1 MSKTTHIFAIG
12 DVAVNRPEPDSI
24 FELVK
29 DQIQQADLAFAQ
41 IEAIYSKLG
50 EVNVS
55 GTSSPLR
62 GDPENVAAI
71 GRAGFNLASFA
82 SNHCMDYGISAF
94 RDTIAHFKAVP
105 GMHVFGAGENLAEAR
120 KPVIIEHNGNR
131 IGWLAYCSILPI
143 RYWADVDRPGCAPA
157 RARTIYE
164 TLEPDQPGT
173 PPRIITY
180 PHDEDLA
187 GMLSDIRA
195 LRAQVDVVI
204 VSMHWGLHFREGEL
218 ATYERKYAHQAIEA
232 GADVILGHH
241 QHILKPVE
249 IYQGK
254 PIFYGM
260 ANFAFDMYY
269 QPGEL
274 DKPERIERR
283 QRLHPGWTHDPEY
296 PTFPFPVDSRK
307 GMAVLLDVEAGKI
320 GKVRWCPTMINKR
333 SQPRLLRASEP
344 EFAEVL
350 AYMRKITEAQ
360 KIPTEY
366 QVDGDTIISAPARGV
381 NASAAQG
388 DAAPASI
395 GAGAGAARSPVAA

>member
-1 MSKTTHIFAIG
+1 MNQKTSIFAIG
-12 DVAVNRPEPDSI
+12 DVAVNRDQPDSI
-24 FELVK
+24 FELVNA
-29 DQIQQADLAFAQ
+29 DIQKADFAFAQ
-41 IEAIYSKLG
+41 IEAIYAKSG

-94 RDTIAHFKAVP
+94 RETIQHFKNVP
-105 GMHVFGAGENLAEAR
+105 GMHIFGAGENLAEAR
-120 KPVIIEHNGNR
+120 KPVIVEHNGNK

-143 RYWADVDRPGCAPA
+143 RYWADIDRPGCAPA

-173 PPRIITY
+173 PPRILTY

-187 GMLSDIRA
+187 NMLSDIKSVKEK
-195 LRAQVDVVI
+195 VDVVI
-204 VSMHWGLHFREGEL
+204 VSMHWGLHFKEGEL
-218 ATYERKYAHQAIEA
+218 ATYETKYAKLAIDA

-249 IYQGK
+249 IYKGK
-254 PIFYGM
+254 PIFYGL

-274 DKPERIERR
+274 EKPERIERR
-283 QRLHPGWTHDPEY
+283 QRLHPGWTHDPSY

-307 GMAVLLDVEAGKI
+307 GMAVFVDIEDRKVSR
-320 GKVRWCPTMINKR
+320 VRWQPTMINQK
-333 SQPRLLRASEP
+333 SQPRLLKAIEP
-344 EFAEVL
+344 EFNEVV
-350 AYMRKITEAQ
+350 AYMKKITAAQ
-360 KIPTEY
+360 KIPTQFE
-366 QVDGDTIISAPARGV
+366 VDGDFIISE
-381 NASAAQG
+381 SL
-388 DAAPASI
+388 
-395 GAGAGAARSPVAA
+395 

>member
-1 MSKTTHIFAIG
+1 MSSKTRIFAIG
-12 DVAVNRPEPDSI
+12 DVAVNRDQPDTI
-24 FELVK
+24 FELVHE
-29 DQIQQADLAFAQ
+29 QIRQSDYAFAQ

-94 RDTIAHFKAVP
+94 QDTIQHFRAIP
-105 GMHVFGAGENLAEAR
+105 GMHIFGAGNNLAEAR
-120 KPVIIEHNGNR
+120 KPVIVEHLGNR

-157 RARTIYE
+157 RARTVYE

-173 PPRIITY
+173 PPRILTY

-187 GMLSDIRA
+187 HIVADIKA
-195 LRAQVDVVI
+195 LKAQVDVVV
-204 VSMHWGLHFREGEL
+204 VSMHWGLHFKEGEL
-218 ATYERKYAHQAIEA
+218 ATYETKYAKLAIDA

-249 IYQGK
+249 IYKGK
-254 PIFYGM
+254 PIFYGL

-283 QRLHPGWTHDPEY
+283 QRLHPGWTHDPSF

-307 GMAVLLDVEAGKI
+307 GMAVFIEVDNHRVSR
-320 GKVRWCPTMINKR
+320 VRWQPTMINQK
-333 SQPRLLRASEP
+333 SQPRLLKASEP
-344 EFAEVL
+344 EFGEVL
-350 AYMRKITEAQ
+350 AYMRKITAAQ
-360 KIPTEY
+360 KIDTQFE
-366 QVDGDTIISAPARGV
+366 VDGDTVVSTTPG
-381 NASAAQG
+381 AAQ
-388 DAAPASI
+388 DANATMTR
-395 GAGAGAARSPVAA
+395 AAVSA

>member
-1 MSKTTHIFAIG
+1 MSSKTTRIFAIG
-12 DVAVNRPEPDSI
+12 DVAVNRDQPDTI
-24 FELVK
+24 FELVHE
-29 DQIQQADLAFAQ
+29 QIRQSDYAFAQ

-94 RDTIAHFKAVP
+94 QDTIQHFRAIP
-105 GMHVFGAGENLAEAR
+105 GMHIFGAGNNLAEAR
-120 KPVIIEHNGNR
+120 KPVIVEHLGNR

-157 RARTIYE
+157 RARTVYE

-173 PPRIITY
+173 PPRILTY

-187 GMLSDIRA
+187 HIVADIKA
-195 LRAQVDVVI
+195 LKAQVDVVV
-204 VSMHWGLHFREGEL
+204 VSMHWGLHFKEGEL
-218 ATYERKYAHQAIEA
+218 ATYETKYAKLAIDA

-249 IYQGK
+249 IYRGK
-254 PIFYGM
+254 PIFYGI

-269 QPGEL
+269 QPGEM

-283 QRLHPGWTHDPEY
+283 QRLHPGWTHDPAY

-307 GMAVLLDVEAGKI
+307 GMAVFMEVEGGQISKL
-320 GKVRWCPTMINKR
+320 RWQPTMINQK
-333 SQPRLLRASEP
+333 SQPRLLKASEP
-344 EFAEVL
+344 EFGEVL
-350 AYMRKITEAQ
+350 AYMRKINQAQ
-360 KIPTEY
+360 KIATQFE
-366 QVDGDTIISAPARGV
+366 VEGDTVVSWDP
-381 NASAAQG
+381 
-388 DAAPASI
+388 AAPRATQP
-395 GAGAGAARSPVAA
+395 AATPVQTAVSA

>member
-1 MSKTTHIFAIG
+1 MKQKTSIFAIG
-12 DVAVNRPEPDSI
+12 DVAVNRDQPDSI
-24 FELVK
+24 FELVNAE
-29 DQIQQADLAFAQ
+29 IQKADFAFAQ
-41 IEAIYSKLG
+41 IEAIYAKSG

-94 RDTIAHFKAVP
+94 RETIQHFKNVP
-105 GMHVFGAGENLAEAR
+105 GMNVFGAGENLAEAR
-120 KPVIIEHNGNR
+120 KPVIVEHNGNK

-143 RYWADVDRPGCAPA
+143 RYWADIDRPGCAPA

-173 PPRIITY
+173 PPRILTY

-187 GMLSDIRA
+187 NMMSDIKS
-195 LRAQVDVVI
+195 LKEKVDVVI
-204 VSMHWGLHFREGEL
+204 VSMHWGLHFKEGEL
-218 ATYERKYAHQAIEA
+218 ATYETKYAKLAIDA

-241 QHILKPVE
+241 QHILKPIE
-249 IYQGK
+249 IYKGK
-254 PIFYGM
+254 PIFYGL

-274 DKPERIERR
+274 EKPERIERR
-283 QRLHPGWTHDPEY
+283 QRLHPGWTHDPSY

-307 GMAVLLDVEAGKI
+307 GMAVFLDIEDHKVSR
-320 GKVRWCPTMINKR
+320 VRWQPTMINQK
-333 SQPRLLRASEP
+333 SQPRLLKATEP
-344 EFAEVL
+344 EFNEVL
-350 AYMRKITEAQ
+350 AYMKKITIAQ
-360 KIPTEY
+360 KIPTQFE
-366 QVDGDTIISAPARGV
+366 VDGDFIISE
-381 NASAAQG
+381 
-388 DAAPASI
+388 SI
-395 GAGAGAARSPVAA
+395 

>member
-1 MSKTTHIFAIG
+1 MNQKTSIFAIG
-12 DVAVNRPEPDSI
+12 DVAVNREQPDSI
-24 FELVK
+24 FELVNA
-29 DQIQQADLAFAQ
+29 DIQKADFAFAQ
-41 IEAIYSKLG
+41 IEAIYAKSG

-94 RDTIAHFKAVP
+94 RETIQHFKNVP
-105 GMHVFGAGENLAEAR
+105 GMNVFGAGENLAEAR
-120 KPVIIEHNGNR
+120 KPVIVEHNGNK

-143 RYWADVDRPGCAPA
+143 RYWADIDRPGCAPA

-173 PPRIITY
+173 PPRILTY

-187 GMLSDIRA
+187 NMMSDIKS
-195 LRAQVDVVI
+195 LKEKVDVVI
-204 VSMHWGLHFREGEL
+204 VSMHWGLHFKEGEL
-218 ATYERKYAHQAIEA
+218 ATYETKYAKLAIDA

-241 QHILKPVE
+241 QHILKPIE
-249 IYQGK
+249 IYKGK
-254 PIFYGM
+254 PIFYGL

-274 DKPERIERR
+274 EKPERIERR
-283 QRLHPGWTHDPEY
+283 QRLHPGWTHDPSY

-307 GMAVLLDVEAGKI
+307 GMAVFLDIEDHKVSR
-320 GKVRWCPTMINKR
+320 VRWQPTMINQK
-333 SQPRLLRASEP
+333 SQPRLLKATEP
-344 EFAEVL
+344 EFNEVL
-350 AYMRKITEAQ
+350 AYMKKITIAQ
-360 KIPTEY
+360 KIPTQFE
-366 QVDGDTIISAPARGV
+366 VDGDFIISE
-381 NASAAQG
+381 
-388 DAAPASI
+388 SI
-395 GAGAGAARSPVAA
+395 

>member
-1 MSKTTHIFAIG
+1 MNQKTSIFAIG
-12 DVAVNRPEPDSI
+12 DVAVNREQPDSI
-24 FELVK
+24 FELVNA
-29 DQIQQADLAFAQ
+29 DIQKADFAFAQ
-41 IEAIYSKLG
+41 IEAIYAKSG

-62 GDPENVAAI
+62 GDPDNVAAI

-94 RDTIAHFKAVP
+94 RETIQHFKNVP
-105 GMHVFGAGENLAEAR
+105 GMNVFGAGENLAEAR
-120 KPVIIEHNGNR
+120 KPVIVEHNGNK

-143 RYWADVDRPGCAPA
+143 RYWADIDRPGCAPA

-173 PPRIITY
+173 PPRILTY

-187 GMLSDIRA
+187 NMISDIKS
-195 LRAQVDVVI
+195 LKEKVDVVI
-204 VSMHWGLHFREGEL
+204 VSMHWGLHFKEGEL
-218 ATYERKYAHQAIEA
+218 ATYETKYAKLAIDA

-249 IYQGK
+249 IYKGR
-254 PIFYGM
+254 PIFYGL

-274 DKPERIERR
+274 EKPERIERR
-283 QRLHPGWTHDPEY
+283 QRLHPGWTHDPSY

-307 GMAVLLDVEAGKI
+307 GMAVFLDIEDRKVSR
-320 GKVRWCPTMINKR
+320 VRWQPTMINQK
-333 SQPRLLRASEP
+333 SQPRLLKATEP
-344 EFAEVL
+344 EFNEVL
-350 AYMRKITEAQ
+350 AYMKKITIAQ
-360 KIPTEY
+360 KIPTQFE
-366 QVDGDTIISAPARGV
+366 VDGDFIISE
-381 NASAAQG
+381 
-388 DAAPASI
+388 SI
-395 GAGAGAARSPVAA
+395 

>member
-1 MSKTTHIFAIG
+1 MNQKTSIFAIG
-12 DVAVNRPEPDSI
+12 DVAVNRDQPDSI
-24 FELVK
+24 FELVNA
-29 DQIQQADLAFAQ
+29 DIQKADFAFAQ
-41 IEAIYSKLG
+41 IEAIYAKSG

-94 RDTIAHFKAVP
+94 KETIQHFKNVP
-105 GMHVFGAGENLAEAR
+105 GMNVFGAGENLAEAR
-120 KPVIIEHNGNR
+120 KPVIVEHNGNK

-143 RYWADVDRPGCAPA
+143 RYWADIDRPGCAPA

-173 PPRIITY
+173 PPRILTY

-187 GMLSDIRA
+187 NMMSDIKS
-195 LRAQVDVVI
+195 LKEKVDVVI
-204 VSMHWGLHFREGEL
+204 VSMHWGLHFKEGEL
-218 ATYERKYAHQAIEA
+218 ATYETKYAKLAIDA

-249 IYQGK
+249 IYKGK
-254 PIFYGM
+254 PIFYGL

-274 DKPERIERR
+274 EKPERIERR
-283 QRLHPGWTHDPEY
+283 QRLHPGWTHDPSY

-307 GMAVLLDVEAGKI
+307 GMAVFLDIEDRKVSR
-320 GKVRWCPTMINKR
+320 VRWQPTMINQK
-333 SQPRLLRASEP
+333 SQPRLLKATEP
-344 EFAEVL
+344 EFNEVL
-350 AYMRKITEAQ
+350 AYMKKITIAQ
-360 KIPTEY
+360 KIPT
-366 QVDGDTIISAPARGV
+366 QFKVDGDFIISE
-381 NASAAQG
+381 
-388 DAAPASI
+388 SI
-395 GAGAGAARSPVAA
+395 

>member
-1 MSKTTHIFAIG
+1 MSHRTSVFAVG
-12 DVAVNRPEPDSI
+12 DIAVNRDQPDTI
-24 FELVK
+24 FELVHERIK
-29 DQIQQADLAFAQ
+29 QADLAFGQ
-41 IEAIYSKLG
+41 IEAIYARSG

-62 GDPENVAAI
+62 GDPENVRAI

-94 RDTIAHFKAVP
+94 RETIEHFRQVP
-105 GMHVFGAGENLAEAR
+105 GMQIFGAGENLGEAR
-120 KPVIIEHNGNR
+120 KPVIVEHHGNR
-131 IGWLAYCSILPI
+131 IGFLAYCSILPI

-173 PPRIITY
+173 PPRILTY

-187 GMLSDIRA
+187 HMLQDIRA
-195 LRAQVDVVI
+195 LKAQVDVVI

-218 ATYERKYAHQAIEA
+218 ATYEIKYARHCIDA

-249 IYQGK
+249 IYRGK

-274 DKPERIERR
+274 EKPERIERR
-283 QRLHPGWTHDPEY
+283 QRLHPGWTHDPAY

-307 GMAVLLDVEAGKI
+307 GMVVLLEIERGQVTRT
-320 GKVRWCPTMINKR
+320 RWQPTMINQK
-333 SQPRLLRASEP
+333 SQPRLLTRAEP
-344 EFAEVL
+344 EFDEVL
-350 AYMRKITEAQ
+350 AYMRKITAAQ
-360 KIPTEY
+360 KIATRYEL
-366 QVDGDTIISAPARGV
+366 DGDTIVCLDPAQTTV
-381 NASAAQG
+381 
-388 DAAPASI
+388 AAPAATGS
-395 GAGAGAARSPVAA
+395 RQTVAA

>member
-1 MSKTTHIFAIG
+1 MNQKTSIFAIG
-12 DVAVNRPEPDSI
+12 DVAVNREQPDSI
-24 FELVK
+24 FELVNA
-29 DQIQQADLAFAQ
+29 DIQKADFAFAQ
-41 IEAIYSKLG
+41 IEAIYAKSG

-62 GDPENVAAI
+62 GDPDNVAAI

-94 RDTIAHFKAVP
+94 RETIQHFKNVP
-105 GMHVFGAGENLAEAR
+105 GMNVFGAGENLAEAR
-120 KPVIIEHNGNR
+120 KPVIVEHNGNK

-143 RYWADVDRPGCAPA
+143 RYWADIDRPGCAPA

-173 PPRIITY
+173 PPRILTY

-187 GMLSDIRA
+187 NMISDIKS
-195 LRAQVDVVI
+195 LKEKVDVVI
-204 VSMHWGLHFREGEL
+204 VSMHWGLHFKEGEL
-218 ATYERKYAHQAIEA
+218 ATYETKYAKLAIDA

-249 IYQGK
+249 IYKGK
-254 PIFYGM
+254 PIFYGL

-274 DKPERIERR
+274 EKPERIERR
-283 QRLHPGWTHDPEY
+283 QRLHPGWTHDPSY

-307 GMAVLLDVEAGKI
+307 GMAVFLDIEDRKVSR
-320 GKVRWCPTMINKR
+320 VRWQPTMINQK
-333 SQPRLLRASEP
+333 SQPRLLKATEP
-344 EFAEVL
+344 EFNEVL
-350 AYMRKITEAQ
+350 AYMKKITIAQ
-360 KIPTEY
+360 KIPTQFE
-366 QVDGDTIISAPARGV
+366 VDGDFIISE
-381 NASAAQG
+381 
-388 DAAPASI
+388 SI
-395 GAGAGAARSPVAA
+395 

>member
-1 MSKTTHIFAIG
+1 MTDPTRIFAIG
-12 DVAVNRPEPDSI
+12 DVAVNRDQPDTI
-24 FELVK
+24 FELVHER
-29 DQIQQADLAFAQ
+29 IQQHDYAFAQ
-41 IEAIYSKLG
+41 IEAIYAKSG

-62 GDPENVAAI
+62 GDPENVRAI

-94 RDTIAHFKAVP
+94 RETIEHFRAVP
-105 GMHVFGAGENLAEAR
+105 GMHLFGAGENLAEAR
-120 KPVIIEHNGNR
+120 RPVILEHNGNR
-131 IGWLAYCSILPI
+131 IGLLAYCSILPI

-173 PPRIITY
+173 PPRIITV
-180 PHDEDLA
+180 PHDDDLA
-187 GMLSDIRA
+187 NILADIRA
-195 LRAQVDVVI
+195 LKAKVDVVI

-218 ATYERKYAHQAIEA
+218 ATYETKYARLCIDA

-249 IYQGK
+249 IYRGK

-274 DKPERIERR
+274 EKPERIERR

-307 GMAVLLDVEAGKI
+307 GLAVYLDVQG
-320 GKVRWCPTMINKR
+320 GRVSRVRWQPTMINKK
-333 SQPRLLRASEP
+333 SQPRLLTAAEP

-350 AYMRKITEAQ
+350 AYMRKITAAQ
-360 KIPTEY
+360 KIATQYE
-366 QVDGDTIISAPARGV
+366 VDGDTVISVDP
-381 NASAAQG
+381 
-388 DAAPASI
+388 AAPPE
-395 GAGAGAARSPVAA
+395 AGLRA

>member
-1 MSKTTHIFAIG
+1 MSQPTRIFAIG
-12 DVAVNRPEPDSI
+12 DVAVNREQPDTI
-24 FELVK
+24 FELVHE
-29 DQIQQADLAFAQ
+29 QIRKADFAFAQ
-41 IEAIYSKLG
+41 IEAIYAKSG

-62 GDPENVAAI
+62 GDPENVNAI

-94 RDTIAHFKAVP
+94 RETLQHFRNVP

-120 KPVIIEHNGNR
+120 KPVIVEHNGNR
-131 IGWLAYCSILPI
+131 IGFLAYCSILPI

-173 PPRIITY
+173 PPRILTY

-187 GMLSDIRA
+187 NMLADIRA
-195 LRAQVDVVI
+195 LKAQVDVVV
-204 VSMHWGLHFREGEL
+204 VSQHWGLHFKEGEL
-218 ATYERKYAHQAIEA
+218 ATYETKYAKHCIDA

-249 IYQGK
+249 IYKGK
-254 PIFYGM
+254 PIFYGL

-283 QRLHPGWTHDPEY
+283 QRLHPGWTHDPAY

-307 GMAVLLDVEAGKI
+307 GMAVFLEVTGGEVS
-320 GKVRWCPTMINKR
+320 KVRWQPTMINQK
-333 SQPRLLRASEP
+333 SQPRLLKASEP
-344 EFAEVL
+344 EFGEVL
-350 AYMRKITEAQ
+350 AYMRKITAAQ
-360 KIPTEY
+360 KIGTQFE
-366 QVDGDTIISAPARGV
+366 VDGDTIVSV
-381 NASAAQG
+381 
-388 DAAPASI
+388 DAAAPRAATRPATSE
-395 GAGAGAARSPVAA
+395 AVAA